1 MPPNNTLVLQNQYGE
16 TSINTVKP
24 GGTDIPGL
32 EPVAAHTVIM
42 NNTAGSAVP
51 AAVVVQSV
59 ANALPS
65 KAGVTAISALGTVT
79 VVDNTKASIDTAL
92 ATIVAQQNAILAAL
106 KVVS

>member
-1 MPPNNTLVLQNQYGE
+1 MSNPTLVLQNQFGE
-16 TSINTVKP
+16 ESINTVLP
-24 GGTDIPGL
+24 GGDFNPEQ
-32 EPVAAHTVIM
+32 EPIAAHTVLM
-42 NNTAGSAVP
+42 NNTGSTAVALP
-51 AAVVVQSV
+51 IAVQNV

-79 VVDNTKASIDTAL
+79 VADNTKASIDTAL